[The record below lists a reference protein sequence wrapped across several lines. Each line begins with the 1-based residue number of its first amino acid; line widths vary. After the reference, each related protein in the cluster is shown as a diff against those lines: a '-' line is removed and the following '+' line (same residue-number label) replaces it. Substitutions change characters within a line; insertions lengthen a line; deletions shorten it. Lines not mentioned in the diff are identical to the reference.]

1 MLSLFL
7 LEVNKVELKKGDKVV
22 YVGDM
27 PYKLANGQEVEKE
40 GEELFVKSNVYVQPE
55 FFKVVEQPKEEIKVE
70 KAEVKITKKPN
81 KK

>member
-1 MLSLFL
+1 M
-7 LEVNKVELKKGDKVV
+7 ELKKGDKVI

-40 GEELFVKSNVYVQPE
+40 GEELFIRNDVHVQPE

-70 KAEVKITKKPN
+70 VKKEVKKEEKVEVKKPVN
-81 KK
+81 KKKK